1 MIFSF
6 FGITENAARDSLMAD
21 RQRQELDRTSKEILR
36 KDVGAWVAE
45 LVDARDLKS
54 LKAKSLC
61 GFDSRPRHH
70 GK

>member
-1 MIFSF
+1 M
-6 FGITENAARDSLMAD
+6 GG
-21 RQRQELDRTSKEILR
+21 QELDRTSEEILR
-36 KDVGAWVAE
+36 EGLGAWVAE

-54 LKAKSLC
+54 LKAQSLC